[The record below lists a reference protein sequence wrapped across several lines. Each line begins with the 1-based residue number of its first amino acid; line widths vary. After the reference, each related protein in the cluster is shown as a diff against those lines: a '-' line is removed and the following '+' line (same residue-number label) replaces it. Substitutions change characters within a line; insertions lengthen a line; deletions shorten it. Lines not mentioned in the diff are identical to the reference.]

1 MFPDLTERQT
11 NCGGVMGLRTIMIF
25 PDFENGEIIDKI
37 REKYDP
43 LAKMVRPHITIV
55 FPFDIQLSDEE
66 IEKILDNRLNGIKA
80 FEIEFQ
86 GFSKCED
93 KFGNYLF
100 LEVVRG
106 SDIIEDIHDTLYE
119 NEFKKLDLELPYT
132 PHMTVGKLSSVD
144 ELNNAYEEIKDISCS
159 FSSLIEKRKAKKEDK

>member
-1 MFPDLTERQT
+1 
-11 NCGGVMGLRTIMIF
+11 MGLRTIMIF

-86 GFSKCED
+86 GFSD
-93 KFGNYLF
+93 
-100 LEVVRG
+100 
-106 SDIIEDIHDTLYE
+106 
-119 NEFKKLDLELPYT
+119 
-132 PHMTVGKLSSVD
+132 SSG
-144 ELNNAYEEIKDISCS
+144 Y
-159 FSSLIEKRKAKKEDK
+159 F

>member
-119 NEFKKLDLELPYT
+119 ADVVVDAKPNDASVWIQEF
-132 PHMTVGKLSSVD
+132 
-144 ELNNAYEEIKDISCS
+144 
-159 FSSLIEKRKAKKEDK
+159 FAKTDSILRYF